1 MLEETHYYPF
11 GLTMAG
17 ISDKALKTP
26 YAENKYRY
34 NGKELQNK
42 EFSDGTG
49 LEEYDYGAR
58 FFDPQIGRFFTIDP
72 AAENYKSLS
81 PYMYGA
87 NNPLRFVDVLGMGP
101 GDRIKEAQGLLD
113 KPYKQESEWNGN
125 TRTYLRTGATED
137 ALKYVDCSELVY
149 RVLAA
154 DGITDGI
161 KGGTTADL
169 VTDLSDE
176 DKFVRSENEPQAG
189 DIFLWRTTDDDG
201 TEHGHTGLVES
212 VDANGAV
219 HTIEAYDTK
228 EGTVRKVWSPGADG
242 KIKQLTGHNGWKG
255 FYRPKKEKPDKSNK
269 SADKKETS
277 AEKYKRLMK
286 ESEQALQN
294 SSKAL
299 KSADFFNNTLDQQRE
314 DRGSILQ

>member
-1 MLEETHYYPF
+1 
-11 GLTMAG
+11 MAG

-26 YAENKYRY
+26 YAQNKYRY
-34 NGKELQNK
+34 NGKELQNQ

-49 LEEYDYGAR
+49 LEKYDYGAR
-58 FFDPQIGRFFTIDP
+58 FFDPQIGRFFNIDP
-72 AAENYKSLS
+72 AVENYKSLS

-101 GDRIKEAQGLLD
+101 GDRIKEAQDLLG
-113 KPYKQESEWNGN
+113 KPYKQESEWDGN
-125 TRTYLRTGATED
+125 TRTYLRTGETEE

-169 VTDLSDE
+169 VTELSDE

-189 DIFLWRTTDDDG
+189 DIFLWRATEDDG
-201 TEHGHTGLVES
+201 MEHGHTGVVES
-212 VDANGAV
+212 VDADGTV

-228 EGTVRKVWSPGADG
+228 EGTVRKTWSTSDDG
-242 KIKQLTGHNGWKG
+242 KIPQLTGHKGWLG
-255 FYRPKKEKPDKSNK
+255 FYRPKKEKPDKKSNDNK
-269 SADKKETS
+269 NKKETS
-277 AEKYKRLMK
+277 AEKFKRLMNA
-286 ESEQALQN
+286 SEQALEK
-294 SSKAL
+294 SDKAL
-299 KSADFFNNTLDQQRE
+299 KSADFFNNALDQQRE
-314 DRGSILQ
+314 NRESILQ